1 MIIDSSILDNGF
13 NAKLINELI
22 TAHEQGLAR
31 LNVLRNYYLG
41 HHSIENRLKS
51 SSAAANNK
59 VICNHAKYIVDVC
72 QSYLIGNPVLYT
84 AREGVDI
91 EVIKNAYF
99 KQDIAEIDSVIVN
112 NMCTYGSGFE
122 LIYADDTAEVKSYV
136 LDNTQAFV
144 CYDNTAAQRE
154 LCGIYYYK
162 RYDLNNA
169 VKGIVCYV
177 YTADEVIRFE
187 TSSDNYLALREVER
201 TSHYFGRVPMIEYIN
216 NRNRQGDFEQLISL
230 IDAYNV
236 LQSDRINDKEQ
247 FVDAFLFLKNIEI
260 DSEQASKLREEKIL
274 LGYEDSA
281 AQYLS
286 KVMSESDIEVLRD
299 CIREDIHRFAMV
311 PNLTDENFG
320 NNLSGVA
327 IKYKLMGFEQHV
339 TNKERYFRRGLVKRL
354 QAYANFYALKGSMQA
369 IDMSDVSIIFKRNLP
384 ANELETSQM
393 VNNLRDIVSN
403 ETLLEQLEF
412 VEDSKEEL
420 EILRREKAEDDNART
435 ERLKAIGGGYG
446 YFKGGGDD

>member
-1 MIIDSSILDNGF
+1 MIIDSSVLDGGF
-13 NAKLINELI
+13 NAVLINDLI
-22 TAHEQGLAR
+22 TSHEQGLAR
-31 LNVLRNYYLG
+31 ITKLRNYYLG
-41 HHSIENRLKS
+41 HHSIESRQKS

-59 VICNHAKYIVDVC
+59 VVCNHAKYIVDVG
-72 QSYLIGNPVLYT
+72 QSYLAGNPVMYT
-84 AREGVDI
+84 ARDGVDI
-91 EVIKNAYF
+91 EAIKDAYF
-99 KQDIAEIDSVIVN
+99 RQDIAEIDSTIVN
-112 NMCTYGSGFE
+112 YMSTFGSGFE
-122 LIYADDTAEVKSYV
+122 LIYADDMAEANSYV
-136 LDNTQAFV
+136 LDNSCAFV
-144 CYDNTAAQRE
+144 CYDNTAMQSE
-154 LCGIYYYK
+154 LCGVYYYK

-187 TSSDNYLALREVER
+187 TNSDNYLALQEVER
-201 TSHYFGRVPMIEYIN
+201 KPHYFGCVPMIEYVN
-216 NRNRQGDFEQLISL
+216 NRQRQGDFEQLISL
-230 IDAYNV
+230 IDAYNT

-247 FVDAFLFLKNIEI
+247 FVESFLFLKNIEI
-260 DSEQASKLREEKIL
+260 DSEQAKKLREEKIL

-281 AQYLS
+281 AQYLA

-311 PNLTDENFG
+311 PDLTDSDFG

-327 IKYKLMGFEQHV
+327 IKYKLMGFEQHI

-354 QAYANFYALKGSMQA
+354 QAYANFYATKGSMQA
-369 IDMSDVSIIFKRNLP
+369 IEMSDVSILFKRNLP
-384 ANELETSQM
+384 ANELENSQM

-420 EILRREKAEDDNART
+420 EILRREKAEDNNART

-446 YFKGGGDD
+446 YFD